1 MASRVSALVVNFN
14 AGAFLLQCV
23 DSLRAGG
30 VDEILVG
37 DNDSTDGSL
46 DALKRDDVVTVFE
59 FNQNLGFGTAVNR
72 LAKQATGDYLLITNP
87 DVELDV
93 TAVRELVEALEQSP
107 EAMLAGAFV
116 SNPDGTPQRAMRRRR
131 PTPKRSLVT
140 ALGLEQRLEGVNI
153 HTTVPQTPEI
163 LFGVSGALM
172 LIRKTDWERLHGFD
186 EAYFLHCEDLDLF
199 ARIED
204 DWQKLCVFVPTARAV
219 HAHGGCHHGVRL
231 RSAIHKW
238 RGMRRYYW
246 RHQAREVAYTI
257 RWLWPFA
264 LTIRLA
270 LQAPVLWWRDRT
282 NA

>member
-14 AGAFLLQCV
+14 AGALLLQCV
-23 DSLRAGG
+23 DSLRSCG

-37 DNDSTDGSL
+37 DNGSTDDSL
-46 DALKRDDVVTVFE
+46 AALSPNAVVHVIE
-59 FNQNLGFGTAVNR
+59 FARNLGFGKAVNR
-72 LAKQATGDYLLITNP
+72 LARQAKGDYLLITNP
-87 DVELDV
+87 DVELDGQ
-93 TAVRELVEALEQSP
+93 AVRELVDALEHTP

-116 SNPDGTPQRAMRRRR
+116 CNPDGTAQRAMRRRR
-131 PTPKRSLVT
+131 PTPLRSAVT
-140 ALGLEQRLEGVNI
+140 ALGLDRRFEGINI
-153 HTTVPQTPEI
+153 HTMVPTTPEH

-199 ARIED
+199 ARIAD
-204 DWQKLCVFVPTARAV
+204 DYQQLCIFVPKARAV
-219 HAHGGCHHGVRL
+219 HAHGACHHGVRL

-246 RHQAREVAYTI
+246 RHQAREVSYI
-257 RWLWPFA
+257 FRWLWPFA

-270 LQAPVLWWRDRT
+270 LQAPALWWRDKT
-282 NA
+282 HA